1 MQSCCIANLRPC
13 QHVSVFIW
21 KRNFFFT
28 DTTSVHT
35 YAMKTINENGTFRKR
50 FPGNFLKTLFSRV
63 RVDRR
68 KWNFSKTLRTHYQF
82 QSSPRNI
89 RNLFKLADGRFPF
102 LSFIECFHSR
112 GQHLC
117 KFIGTKE
124 SVCKERIQLRQDWFG
139 TPTWPPFHCFGTPIW
154 PSWRHVKTLHTW
166 ANCLFS
172 SKFSFVNSSSCL
184 LQDYSGRRQN
194 IIRLISV
201 PMSRGGRLDLP
212 LVWICFCPDFD
223 VLNCFCDFENITTI

>member
-63 RVDRR
+63 PVDRR

-117 KFIGTKE
+117 KFIGTNETVCIRKE
-124 SVCKERIQLRQDWFG
+124 FNFQKIGLGHQ
-139 TPTWPPFHCFGTPIW
+139 
-154 PSWRHVKTLHTW
+154 
-166 ANCLFS
+166 
-172 SKFSFVNSSSCL
+172 
-184 LQDYSGRRQN
+184 YGRRFIVLGHQYGRRDVIWKHFILGLIACFQAN
-194 IIRLISV
+194 LALLILQAVYCRII
-201 PMSRGGRLDLP
+201 PGDGRTLSG
-212 LVWICFCPDFD
+212 
-223 VLNCFCDFENITTI
+223 